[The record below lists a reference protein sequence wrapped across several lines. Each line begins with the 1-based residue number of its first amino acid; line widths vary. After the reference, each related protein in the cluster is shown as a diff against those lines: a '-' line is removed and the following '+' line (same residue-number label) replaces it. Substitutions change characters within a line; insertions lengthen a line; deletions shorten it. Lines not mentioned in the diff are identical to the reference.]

1 MARKKISIFGA
12 GRVGT
17 TTCQLTAY
25 KELGDIVLWN
35 RSEKKAQG
43 LALDLSESAPIEGFD
58 VNILGTDDFKDTKNS
73 DVIVITAGAQRKE
86 GMSRDDLLAKNS
98 QIVKLIVKKSIK
110 YSPKAI
116 YIIVTNPLDV
126 NAYVAMKAGKIPRE
140 RVIGMA
146 GILDSSRFATFIAK
160 ELKVSVKDVNT
171 QVLGSHG
178 DSMVPLPGYTDVN
191 AEIKKI
197 ITHTINAGAE
207 IISLEESSAYYAPAS
222 AIVSMI
228 QSILKDERR
237 IFSCATYLNG
247 EYGLRGIF
255 LGVPIKLGAK
265 GVEKIIELD
274 LDKKESKMLQESAKK
289 VKNMIKKLK
298 V

>member
-17 TTCQLTAY
+17 TTCQIVAY

-35 RSEKKAQG
+35 RTKDKAEG

-58 VNILGTDDFKDTKNS
+58 VNISGTDEFKDTENS

-98 QIVKLIVKKSIK
+98 QIVKIIVKKSIK
-110 YSPKAI
+110 YSPNAI

-191 AEIKKI
+191 AVPLTELLTKKKI
-197 ITHTINAGAE
+197 EKIIKHTRNAGAE
-207 IISLEESSAYYAPAS
+207 IINLEESSAYYAPAS

-228 QSILKDERR
+228 QSILKDEKRVFFVCN
-237 IFSCATYLNG
+237 IS
-247 EYGLRGIF
+247 EW
-255 LGVPIKLGAK
+255 
-265 GVEKIIELD
+265 
-274 LDKKESKMLQESAKK
+274 
-289 VKNMIKKLK
+289 
-298 V
+298 